1 MIDNF
6 PKKEISPPKTFDELV
21 ERLKE
26 IKEIGYVRTH
36 RAGPTGIGKTLED
49 LLGIKENNVI
59 GPDAVMLEL
68 KSARKNSK
76 SMITLITKSPLPEG
90 ANIVLLEMFG
100 YPYPTPTS
108 TKKALHTTLKPP
120 PHWTTVR
127 GKKAFRL
134 NLADDRIELI
144 STDEA
149 ILAYWTEKSLEEIFK
164 KKYPHGLV
172 FVKAECRGR
181 GKNEEF
187 WFNEAWLL
195 REFNFAAIKHL
206 IAQGIIRVDI
216 RIGQYP
222 DGRPHDHGTGF
233 RVFEE
238 KFDLCFKDRK
248 RLV

>member
-1 MIDNF
+1 MRGKL
-6 PKKEISPPKTFDELV
+6 PKASPKTFKELV

-26 IKEIGYVRTH
+26 IKKIGYVRTH

-49 LLGIKENNVI
+49 LLGIKENNII
-59 GPDAVMLEL
+59 GPDAAMLEL

-76 SMITLITKSPLPEG
+76 SMITLITKSPLPKC
-90 ANIVLLEMFG
+90 ANKVLLETFG
-100 YPYPTPTS
+100 YPYPTSTS
-108 TKKALHTTLKPP
+108 SRKALHVTLNPP
-120 PHWTTVR
+120 LNWTTVR
-127 GKKAFRL
+127 GKKAFML
-134 NLADDRIELI
+134 KLAGKRIKLI
-144 STDEA
+144 STKKT
-149 ILAYWTEKSLEEIFK
+149 LAYWTKNSLEEVFK

-172 FVKAECRGR
+172 FVKAECRGK

-195 REFNFAAIKHL
+195 KGFNFVAIKDL
-206 IAQGIIRVDI
+206 IKQGIIRVDI

-233 RVFEE
+233 RVVEE

-248 RLV
+248 RLL